1 MPNGQF
7 NPLATLATSARQ
19 LNEQANQVV
28 KSLGDSF
35 TQTTNQLLASAAQ
48 GLPPLPP
55 LPGATQGNGSKNGN
69 GNGNGGNPGNGNGGA
84 LPSLRQLVPAQALQ
98 AVSQV
103 EDVVIPVG
111 FPRPSQVLLGAR
123 PRRQAMEQPPG
134 DQPPALVGRP
144 GMGVGG
150 LNGRTEA
157 KRPGK
162 ALGVQAN

>member
-69 GNGNGGNPGNGNGGA
+69 GGA

-103 EDVVIPVG
+103 EDVVIPAG

-134 DQPPALVGRP
+134 DQPPALAGRP